1 MNWPK
6 YSLFGRNEG
15 NKAHS
20 NHDSGL
26 FIDDGLI
33 DDMGNT
39 IATTFQPRD
48 VNFLLNYYLG
58 SSASQTPLGDV
69 ERLIRSGQP
78 VTAIVK
84 DFVGYKVFFFNRLF
98 DFSFIF
104 VKQNHQCFFTYLLT
118 YSLTNFNSLILSLSP
133 WF

>member
-6 YSLFGRNEG
+6 YFVLGRNEG

-20 NHDSGL
+20 NYDSGL

-39 IATTFQPRD
+39 TNINFQPRD

-58 SSASQTPLGDV
+58 NYASQMPLGDV
-69 ERLIRSGQP
+69 EKLIRNGQP
-78 VTAIVK
+78 VAAIVK
-84 DFVGYKVFFFNRLF
+84 DFVGYKVVSTINSIHFNSILSTLSKNF
-98 DFSFIF
+98 VNDFSFS
-104 VKQNHQCFFTYLLT
+104 LL
-118 YSLTNFNSLILSLSP
+118 F
-133 WF
+133 